1 MKKILAISDL
11 HCGHKTG
18 LTHPDW
24 HIEKQSPLKKIQSEL
39 WDTYRTMIKPYV
51 GCDCLLILG
60 DCIDGKGGK
69 SGGTEL
75 LTTDRYEQCQMAE
88 KAIAEINAKHIVMVY
103 GTPYHTGDEE
113 DFEGSIARHVGA
125 KIGGH
130 EWVDIDGVIFDLKHK
145 IGGSTIPHG
154 RHTAIAK
161 EALWN
166 MLWSEKDVSP
176 KSDII
181 LRGHVHYHAGAFGSD
196 WMGMTMPALHG
207 LGSKYGIRQCSGTV
221 DFGIVGFQTD
231 KGKFTWQKDIRI
243 IKSQASKI
251 IKI

>member
-1 MKKILAISDL
+1 MKTVLAISDL
-11 HCGHKTG
+11 HSGHKTG

-24 HIEKQSPLKKIQSEL
+24 HVDKKCELRKVQWEL
-39 WDTYRTMIKPYV
+39 WNTYRQMIKPYV

-60 DCIDGKGGK
+60 DCIDGKGSR

-75 LTTDRYEQCQMAE
+75 LVTDRHEQCEMAE
-88 KAIAEINAKHIVMVY
+88 RAINEINAKNIVMVY

-113 DFEGSIARHVGA
+113 DFEGSIARHINA

-130 EWVDIDGVIFDLKHK
+130 EWVDVEGVVFDIKHK
-145 IGGSTIPHG
+145 IGSSTIPHG

-161 EALWN
+161 EVLWN
-166 MLWSEKDVSP
+166 MLWSERDESP

-196 WMGMTMPALHG
+196 WLGMTMPALQG
-207 LGSKYGIRQCSGTV
+207 MGSKYGVRQCSGLI
-221 DFGIVGFQTD
+221 DFGVIGFQVD
-231 KGKFTWQKDIRI
+231 NGEYSWQAHTQK
-243 IKSQASKI
+243 IKSQAPKT